1 MRKTIVLAIIA
12 CILGIVLLASL
23 AFYIPNGPGRRDNV
37 EESEL
42 FTGFQFQT
50 ENIRKENILSA
61 ENLPSDTLV
70 SEEARQVKQT
80 EETQAPVRKTDVQNV
95 TSDMARL
102 SDGAAAIPEH
112 QIIWAGDSRTLGM
125 RDALH
130 KAGRTDEDIFVGK
143 VGEGVH
149 WFQEEGMAELSDAI
163 AENPDLPVVLNFGV
177 NDPQLID
184 EYVAEKYISTPSNSM
199 GIVFTCLT
207 LLYAFFS
214 ILGVII
220 VQHMFGTEPW
230 RTGVACRHLAI
241 FQHIVGKGVLDR
253 SMPFNGSQRV
263 AGIDA
268 SAFVNGEVQEQVGI
282 AADTMVIDV
291 EKLFQRLGSF
301 IVMEKPAWT
310 DGDIHFGGKPHF
322 AICDACG

>member
-12 CILGIVLLASL
+12 CILGIVLLAAL

-184 EYVAEKYISTPSNSM
+184 EYVVTYWDLIRAHPDTQFYILSVNPIDEEFLIEDGQVNES
-199 GIVFTCLT
+199 
-207 LLYAFFS
+207 
-214 ILGVII
+214 
-220 VQHMFGTEPW
+220 
-230 RTGVACRHLAI
+230 
-241 FQHIVGKGVLDR
+241 VLDDINSVNIGR
-253 SMPFNGSQRV
+253 MNVKLRDEFGRRYIN
-263 AGIDA
+263 
-268 SAFVNGEVQEQVGI
+268 SAAMLKSDGFDTVDGLHFTMQTYLNIHDFVVNE
-282 AADTMVIDV
+282 
-291 EKLFQRLGSF
+291 LF
-301 IVMEKPAWT
+301 
-310 DGDIHFGGKPHF
+310 
-322 AICDACG
+322 